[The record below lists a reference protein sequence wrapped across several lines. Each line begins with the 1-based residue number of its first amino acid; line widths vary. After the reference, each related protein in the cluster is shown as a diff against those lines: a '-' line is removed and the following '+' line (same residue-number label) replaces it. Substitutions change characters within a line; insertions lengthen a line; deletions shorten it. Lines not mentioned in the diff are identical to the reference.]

1 MQIISRFFL
10 HPCTTKADTSSLRGK
25 EALVEK
31 FKNSSIMDEPEHWR
45 PRIFYS
51 SGVNQGLLEPFPA
64 PTHIRR
70 KERRSYNRGT
80 LFPPGVN
87 SHTSGQSHGLLH
99 NRNHRYHN
107 DGRPQE
113 GRSGF
118 TGGRPNHHL
127 FNSRNG
133 IDGSPRW
140 GRGDEEAGLFR
151 SADH

>member
-1 MQIISRFFL
+1 MRIISMFFL
-10 HPCTTKADTSSLRGK
+10 DPFTVKANTSSLRGK

-51 SGVNQGLLEPFPA
+51 SGPNKGLLEPFPA

-70 KERRSYNRGT
+70 KERSSYNRGT

-87 SHTSGQSHGLLH
+87 SHTSAQSHLYNTNRRCH
-99 NRNHRYHN
+99 NEA
-107 DGRPQE
+107 RPLE

-118 TGGRPNHHL
+118 TGGRPNHRL
-127 FNSRNG
+127 FNNH
-133 IDGSPRW
+133 DEKDEDSPR
-140 GRGDEEAGLFR
+140 RGGGDDGGLFR
-151 SADH
+151 NTDR